1 MTARKNALKKR
12 RSAEPRAPRGQAMI
26 EYSIVTH
33 FLLIGGSLALMPV
46 MSKLY
51 DALSKYYES
60 IYSVLNTGAV

>member
-1 MTARKNALKKR
+1 MNARKSALKR
-12 RSAEPRAPRGQAMI
+12 RRAAEPRGQAMI

-51 DALSKYYES
+51 EALSKYYES
-60 IYSVLNTGAV
+60 IYAVLNTGAV